1 MDAVKFI
8 EERNRMCRFYG
19 EVCTGCP
26 AHNTSGASTCLV
38 GIELQGNNAEEQVQ
52 IVEQWSA
59 AHPRK
64 TRQSVFLEQYPDVNI
79 GENGILLMCPAE
91 ISALHRNETGGCGHH
106 KKLCADCR
114 REFWMEEVE

>member
-1 MDAVKFI
+1 MDAVRFI

-19 EVCTGCP
+19 AVCTGCP
-26 AHNTSGASTCLV
+26 PHNASGASVCLV
-38 GIELQGNNAEEQVQ
+38 GIELQCNAEEQVQ

-64 TRQSVFLEQYPDVNI
+64 TRQSVFLEQYPEAIIDNHGVI
-79 GENGILLMCPAE
+79 QLCPLN
-91 ISALHRNETGGCGHH
+91 ISAAHRNSDGECKSPG
-106 KKLCADCR
+106 KKCTNCR